1 MIYSVASVSFDVQ
14 AAINLIEGQ
23 TATVCI
29 DISDTSLLNSTHP
42 PTVVVATLTS
52 LGNALIYHCVFRAI
66 YFLCGNVV
74 ILDDDSDYIPVEETL
89 VLDPSALE
97 QRICVDIETV
107 NDEAVE
113 PIELFSVELRD
124 PVGVVL
130 ESPASI
136 SIGIVDDG
144 DGKFT
149 YSITNSNV

>member
-1 MIYSVASVSFDVQ
+1 MIYSVASVAFDVQ

-66 YFLCGNVV
+66 YLLCGNVV
-74 ILDDDSDYIPVEETL
+74 ILDESDYIPVEETL

-97 QRICVDIETV
+97 QRKCVDIETV
-107 NDEAVE
+107 NDEVVE
-113 PIELFSVELRD
+113 PIELFAVELRD

-130 ESPASI
+130 ESPVSI
-136 SIGIVDDG
+136 SIGIEDDG